1 VAGDAEKFGYWF
13 DNFFATNPMAKVY
26 VLCAANVFFMIIFG
40 TCFHLAG
47 SQGGDLVENFWM
59 GFTFA
64 ADMAEDVS
72 SRTVSLPLCG
82 VSLWLL

>member
-1 VAGDAEKFGYWF
+1 
-13 DNFFATNPMAKVY
+13 MAKVY
-26 VLCAANVFFMIIFG
+26 CLCFINVLFMIIFG

-64 ADMAEDVS
+64 ATPTKDVVFVN
-72 SRTVSLPLCG
+72 TDTG
-82 VSLWLL
+82 

>member
-1 VAGDAEKFGYWF
+1 MEKFGYWF

-26 VLCAANVFFMIIFG
+26 CLCVVNIVFMVFFAC
-40 TCFHLAG
+40 CFHVMG
-47 SQGGDLVENFWM
+47 SQGGDWVENFWM

-72 SRTVSLPLCG
+72 TRPSHRIEERDAV
-82 VSLWLL
+82 